1 MILGTKNRAMLH
13 RKCIQKSIL
22 YETGVKAEKYYKTNI
37 NLLKHEV
44 SGIEKSNK
52 HRAKIDEK
60 MKARWG

>member
-1 MILGTKNRAMLH
+1 MLH

-37 NLLKHEV
+37 SLFKNEV

-52 HRAKIDEK
+52 IDRKWIEK
-60 MKARWG
+60 